1 MHGATR
7 RILITGAGGFIG
19 SALARRLQD
28 DGHAVDALDL
38 AHRIHDA
45 ETRDAIGHDLTTPLP
60 ATALAGIDL
69 VVHGAA
75 LAGVQASWERPA
87 AYWEVNARA
96 TELLRDACE
105 RGGAP
110 RVIHLSSIS
119 VYGAGVSLSERSAT
133 HPLSPYGHSKLAGER
148 AWDGYPDVT
157 IARLSNVYGPGQRP
171 DMAYAT
177 FLRAALAGRRITLRD
192 GGRQLRTPTFIEDC
206 VAGII
211 AAAAH
216 GEAGR
221 TYNLAGPE
229 DVRLAEVPALLGRLL
244 GRPVARHSVA
254 PAPGDPRIATVT
266 SERARQELGYAPCT
280 PLRDGL
286 ARQLEA
292 ASGAIRPD
300 ARAATS

>member
-1 MHGATR
+1 M
-7 RILITGAGGFIG
+7 
-19 SALARRLQD
+19 
-28 DGHAVDALDL
+28 
-38 AHRIHDA
+38 
-45 ETRDAIGHDLTTPLP
+45 P

-96 TELLRDACE
+96 TELLRVACE